1 MKKGRREL
9 LLGAHRD
16 PFFGPVILVGDG
28 GKYVEAMPDTRIL
41 LPPFTAEDVREVL
54 GRLRIAPLLAGTR
67 GEPPMALDGY
77 VAAALALARLMT
89 APESG
94 IESVDVNPFLVGTGN
109 EDGMA
114 LDAVV
119 LKTNGGTAT

>member
-1 MKKGRREL
+1 
-9 LLGAHRD
+9 
-16 PFFGPVILVGDG
+16 
-28 GKYVEAMPDTRIL
+28 
-41 LPPFTAEDVREVL
+41 
-54 GRLRIAPLLAGTR
+54 
-67 GEPPMALDGY
+67 MALDGY

-119 LKTNGGTAT
+119 LKTNGGTTT